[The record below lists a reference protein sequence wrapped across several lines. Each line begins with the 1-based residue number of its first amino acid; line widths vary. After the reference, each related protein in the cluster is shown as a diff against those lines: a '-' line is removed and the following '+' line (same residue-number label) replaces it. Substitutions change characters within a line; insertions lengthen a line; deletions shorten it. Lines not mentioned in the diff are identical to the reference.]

1 MERGSRRHRPVD
13 RSRTGRGLADGPV
26 ARLQLRRA
34 VLSAVLA
41 IGTGARSHMRPPV
54 IGKSDYPIGALCRGV
69 NCRKGTPSGIFH
81 QAQVRFAKLNIGNL
95 GEADMRD
102 SDLAGV
108 VLRGADLRGARLKG
122 ANLAEADLD
131 GALLSAGPDEPGGS
145 GFVPGPG
152 ARQA

>member
-1 MERGSRRHRPVD
+1 MERGSQGHRPVD
-13 RSRTGRGLADGPV
+13 RSRTGLGLADEPV

-41 IGTGARSHMRPPV
+41 SGTGACSHMRLPE
-54 IGKSDYPIGALCRGV
+54 IGKSDYPIGTLCRGV
-69 NCRKGTPSGIFH
+69 NCRKGPPSGIFH

-95 GEADMRD
+95 SGADLRD

-122 ANLAEADLD
+122 ANLADADLD
-131 GALLSAGPDEPGGS
+131 GALLVAGLDEPEGS

-152 ARQA
+152 AR